1 MTLDEA
7 YLQCTQQA
15 QNHYENFPVG
25 SRLLPQPQRK
35 YIHAIYAFAR
45 TADDFADETVE
56 YLSPAERIALLERWE
71 SNLDLALEGKN
82 QEPIFIALR
91 EAIEACQLP
100 LQLFRDLVSAFKQDV
115 VKTRYTN
122 FNEVLDYCR
131 RSANPVGRLVLHTF
145 NYRDE
150 TLHQLSDFICT
161 GLQLANFWQ
170 DVSVDLLKDRIYLPQ
185 EDMAE
190 FKIDENQL
198 KNKVTPSEFRQL
210 LKFQVD
216 RTWKIFN
223 QGSALPD
230 LLGRGLKFEIRLTW
244 LGGTEILRK
253 IEACRYNTLQYRPKL
268 DKWDMPKL
276 LLKACFK
283 LGPKNHNT

>member
-1 MTLDEA
+1 MTLEEA
-7 YLQCTQQA
+7 YTQCSRQA

-25 SRLLPQPQRK
+25 SCLLPQPQRK

-45 TADDFADETVE
+45 TADDFADETVQ
-56 YLSPAERIALLERWE
+56 YLTIPERIALLERWE
-71 SNLDLALEGKN
+71 SNLDLALEGKI
-82 QEPIFIALR
+82 QEPIFLALR

-100 LQLFRDLVSAFKQDV
+100 VQLFRDLVSAFKQDII
-115 VKTRYTN
+115 KTRYAT

-185 EDMAE
+185 EDMAK
-190 FKIDENQL
+190 FKTNENQL
-198 KNKVTPSEFRQL
+198 KTKTTTPEFCQL

-216 RTWKIFN
+216 RTWKIFQ
-223 QGSALPD
+223 QGSALPG
-230 LLGRGLKFEIRLTW
+230 LLSRGLKFEIRLTW

-253 IEACRYNTLQYRPKL
+253 IEACHYNTLQHRPTIK
-268 DKWDMPKL
+268 KWDMPRL

-283 LGPKNHNT
+283 LP